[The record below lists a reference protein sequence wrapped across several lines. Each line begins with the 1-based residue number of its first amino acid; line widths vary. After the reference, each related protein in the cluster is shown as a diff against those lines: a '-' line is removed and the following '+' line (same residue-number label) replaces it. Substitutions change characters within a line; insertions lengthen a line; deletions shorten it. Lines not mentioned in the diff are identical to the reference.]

1 MRKIVTLLLSMLLA
15 VSILTVNVFA
25 IGEGETGTS
34 EEVKTEEVIVV
45 TSEEDDK
52 SSDDGTTSS
61 DSIDEEVINDDESKD
76 EEEKED
82 ENVDGEKKED
92 VSDTNDSDS
101 ITEKSDSENLDSE
114 NDDAEKPNDNQ
125 PTSTDDNN
133 SHQNSLPAEDDNQED
148 EDIIDD
154 ESESDVSDL
163 MVNAIPNLTYDIE
176 DLEILDYL
184 ELKDRSG
191 NTLPYGEDGVQYIEY
206 DGDTHIP
213 GIKLKNDHPSG
224 MSIRYS
230 EILYYLENVNLLNA
244 EDVGNYV
251 VKARISVFSGDSFIK
266 DFDIEKVQLPFKII
280 KKAVNSYSVKGSH
293 SIYNGSEQLPKSIF
307 VGTTPIDKDDYQINR
322 IDGDNYTDV
331 GEHIL
336 NVEFKNYEFI
346 DLENS
351 SIAPVKYEINRRP
364 VEVKMNDDE
373 YDPSGI
379 VPSINFNDGAKD
391 ITLNEIVNDIGDY
404 EITSII
410 DSNDQVIAGE
420 NGKYNL
426 IPGNYKVTVKFSDSC
441 LKNNEIYSADGT
453 MFADE
458 TNPLTLDYVVK
469 KATLKFDYDSTLYY
483 NGENQIP
490 ELYVIDKNKSTSEDP
505 VVIIDN
511 GDIEYTEMNG
521 DKPIVHDYISG
532 DICYQYKAVGDYFVY
547 VNMPA
552 DLDDYYEWDQVYTN
566 YSEIETNVAKVG
578 YAINKCVIE
587 FDRWDIPGN
596 SSITIPAT
604 LGPIQA
610 DFIWI
615 NDNGN
620 VSMQYNGFNPF
631 LFVTED
637 NRCPIPNAIYKNS
650 KGEDVTDV
658 SRLDT
663 HYYPSLKDLKYWVG
677 EYYVDINVDDNNK
690 YAASCTRATFEVTP
704 KPVTIEWTETQIDIS
719 NPDKDPKCEIIGLAP
734 IDKYGFRLA
743 YNCDN
748 QKLEWYTEDKL
759 TVDYSYYKFQTNEQ
773 GEEYIVKT
781 HDCPANF
788 VADKEGKY
796 GAEAVSIVYT
806 LTGNVDKNYILT
818 GDNLLT
824 AYTVVDKS
832 TVEGD
837 SNVTV
842 GTIDN
847 VDKDIV
853 EEIKLKAPTSA
864 QMESLISYLAVH
876 GTDEDKETAQVL
888 ANALGKKNIN
898 FYVVANE
905 ADSEEVTKL
914 ILSSDS
920 SITIDLELF
929 ACVDGDPKQY
939 KLTNTGDYYSNI
951 EILLTEDQARS
962 IGYDNT
968 KAFYIDTFH
977 GSSKL
982 PVRTQIAEPDIVING
997 SEKLYRFNISTNK
1010 FSYYNIYTGTRPIH
1024 YEPEDDDDYSWHRV
1038 VNTGC

>member
-34 EEVKTEEVIVV
+34 EEVKTEEVIVD
-45 TSEEDDK
+45 TSKEDDK

-61 DSIDEEVINDDESKD
+61 NSGEEVINDDESKD

-101 ITEKSDSENLDSE
+101 EHLDLENG
-114 NDDAEKPNDNQ
+114 DAEKSNDNQ

-133 SHQNSLPAEDDNQED
+133 SQQNSLPAEDDNQED
-148 EDIIDD
+148 EEIIDD

-163 MVNAIPNLTYDIE
+163 MVNVIPNLTFDIE

-280 KKAVNSYSVKGSH
+280 KKAVNSNSVKGSH

-336 NVEFKNYEFI
+336 NIEFKNYEFI

-379 VPSINFNDGAKD
+379 IPSINFNDGAKD
-391 ITLNEIVNDIGDY
+391 ITLDQIVNDIGDY
-404 EITSII
+404 EITSI
-410 DSNDQVIAGE
+410 DQVIAGE

-426 IPGNYKVTVKFSDSC
+426 IPGNYKVTIKFSDSC

-458 TNPLTLDYVVK
+458 KNPLTLDYVVK
-469 KATLKFDYDSTLYY
+469 KATLKFDYDSALYY

-490 ELYVIDKNKSTSEDP
+490 KFKAIDKNKSTEDSP
-505 VVIIDN
+505 VVIIENNNIKYHELD
-511 GDIEYTEMNG
+511 G
-521 DKPIVHDYISG
+521 DKPVVYDYISG
-532 DICYQYKAVGDYFVY
+532 DRCYQYKAVGDYFVC
-547 VNMPA
+547 VDMPEE
-552 DLDDYYEWDQVYTN
+552 LDKYYEWDQVYTN
-566 YSEIETNVAKVG
+566 YSETKTNIARVG
-578 YAINKCVIE
+578 YSINKCRVE
-587 FDRWDIPGN
+587 FDSWDIPMN

-610 DFIWI
+610 DFIWT
-615 NDNGN
+615 NDNGK

-650 KGEDVTDV
+650 KGEIIADI
-658 SRLDT
+658 SRIET
-663 HYYPSLKDLKYWVG
+663 HYYPSVKDLKYWVG
-677 EYYVDINVDDNNK
+677 EYYVDINIDDNNK
-690 YAASCTRATFEVTP
+690 YAASCSRATFEVTP

-734 IDKYGFRLA
+734 IDKYGFRFT
-743 YNCDN
+743 YNCDDK
-748 QKLEWYTEDKL
+748 KLEWYTEDKL
-759 TVDYSYYKFQTNEQ
+759 TVEYSYFKFQ
-773 GEEYIVKT
+773 GEDVVET
-781 HDCPANF
+781 HHYPLNF
-788 VADKEGKY
+788 VAKEEGKY
-796 GAEAVSIVYT
+796 AAKAEAIVYT
-806 LTGNVDKNYILT
+806 LTGCEDKNYILT

-853 EEIKLKAPTSA
+853 EEIKLKTPTSA
-864 QMESLISYLAVH
+864 QMENLISYLAIH

-898 FYVVANE
+898 FYLVANE
-905 ADSEEVTKL
+905 ADSEEVAKL
-914 ILSSDS
+914 ILSNDS

-977 GSSKL
+977 GTSKL
-982 PVRTQIAEPDIVING
+982 PVRTQIVEPDIVING